1 MFHYESASLIDTV
14 CCFQNMTYENGR
26 KKKGE
31 GRKRGKKKGRGWK
44 MHREGKVLLIVLG
57 PKATGIP

>member
-26 KKKGE
+26 KKREREEKEGRKKGE
-31 GRKRGKKKGRGWK
+31 GGKCIGKGK
-44 MHREGKVLLIVLG
+44 SY
-57 PKATGIP
+57 